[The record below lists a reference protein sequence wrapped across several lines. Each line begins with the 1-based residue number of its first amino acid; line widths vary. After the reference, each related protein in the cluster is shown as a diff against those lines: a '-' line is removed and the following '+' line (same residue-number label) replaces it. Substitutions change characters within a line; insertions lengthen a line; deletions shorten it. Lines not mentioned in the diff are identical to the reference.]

1 MFYKSKWM
9 KLKTLVF
16 YFILMAQNDED
27 RSTHIKIGEIAALEA
42 ILNKMDEMDGGND
55 FQNLKY
61 EEHKK
66 RINKKRKLRGMEGKY
81 CIQKK
86 LLLT

>member
-16 YFILMAQNDED
+16 NLILMRQNDKD
-27 RSTHIKIGEIAALEA
+27 CSTHIKIGEIAALES
-42 ILNKMDEMDGGND
+42 ILSKMDEIDGGND

-66 RINKKRKLRGMEGKY
+66 RINKKKTKRDGG
-81 CIQKK
+81 
-86 LLLT
+86 

>member
-9 KLKTLVF
+9 RLKTLIF
-16 YFILMAQNDED
+16 YFILTAQNDKD
-27 RSTHIKIGEIAALEA
+27 RSTHIKIGEIVALEA

-66 RINKKRKLRGMEGKY
+66 RINKKGN
-81 CIQKK
+81 
-86 LLLT
+86 

>member
-1 MFYKSKWM
+1 MFYKTKWM

-16 YFILMAQNDED
+16 NLILMLQNDKD
-27 RSTHIKIGEIAALEA
+27 RSTHVKIGEIVALES
-42 ILNKMDEMDGGND
+42 ILSKMDEYDGGND

-66 RINKKRKLRGMEGKY
+66 RINKKKTKRDGG
-81 CIQKK
+81 
-86 LLLT
+86 

>member
-1 MFYKSKWM
+1 M

-27 RSTHIKIGEIAALEA
+27 RSTHIKIGEIVALES
-42 ILNKMDEMDGGND
+42 ILSKMDEYDGGND

-61 EEHKK
+61 EEYKK
-66 RINKKRKLRGMEGKY
+66 RINKKGN
-81 CIQKK
+81 
-86 LLLT
+86 

>member
-16 YFILMAQNDED
+16 NLILMMQNDKD
-27 RSTHIKIGEIAALEA
+27 RSTHIKIGEIAALES
-42 ILNKMDEMDGGND
+42 ILSEMDEIDGGND

-66 RINKKRKLRGMEGKY
+66 RINEKRN
-81 CIQKK
+81 
-86 LLLT
+86 

>member
-9 KLKTLVF
+9 KLKALVF
-16 YFILMAQNDED
+16 NLILMMQNDKD
-27 RSTHIKIGEIAALEA
+27 RSTTHIKIGEIAALES
-42 ILNKMDEMDGGND
+42 ILSKMDEIDGGND

-66 RINKKRKLRGMEGKY
+66 RINGKRN
-81 CIQKK
+81 
-86 LLLT
+86 

>member
-1 MFYKSKWM
+1 MFYKSKWI
-9 KLKTLVF
+9 KLKTLVLSL
-16 YFILMAQNDED
+16 ILMMQNDKD

-55 FQNLKY
+55 FQKLKY

-66 RINKKRKLRGMEGKY
+66 RINKKGN
-81 CIQKK
+81 
-86 LLLT
+86 

>member
-9 KLKTLVF
+9 RLKTLVF
-16 YFILMAQNDED
+16 YFILMAQNDKD
-27 RSTHIKIGEIAALEA
+27 GEIAALEA

-66 RINKKRKLRGMEGKY
+66 RINKKGN
-81 CIQKK
+81 
-86 LLLT
+86 

>member
-27 RSTHIKIGEIAALEA
+27 RSTHIKIGEIVALES
-42 ILNKMDEMDGGND
+42 ILSKMDEYDGGND

-61 EEHKK
+61 EEYKK
-66 RINKKRKLRGMEGKY
+66 RINKKGN
-81 CIQKK
+81 
-86 LLLT
+86 

>member
-9 KLKTLVF
+9 KLKALVF
-16 YFILMAQNDED
+16 NLILMMQNDKD
-27 RSTHIKIGEIAALEA
+27 RSTHIKIGEIAALES
-42 ILNKMDEMDGGND
+42 ILSKMDEIDGDND

-66 RINKKRKLRGMEGKY
+66 RINGKRN
-81 CIQKK
+81 
-86 LLLT
+86 

>member
-9 KLKTLVF
+9 ELKTLVF
-16 YFILMAQNDED
+16 YFILMAQNDKD

-66 RINKKRKLRGMEGKY
+66 RINKKEN
-81 CIQKK
+81 
-86 LLLT
+86 

>member
-9 KLKTLVF
+9 RLKTLVF

-42 ILNKMDEMDGGND
+42 ILNKMDEIDGCND
-55 FQNLKY
+55 FQKLKY

-66 RINKKRKLRGMEGKY
+66 RIDEITKGIKENGG
-81 CIQKK
+81 
-86 LLLT
+86 